1 MSGAATYHAR
11 RYRTLF
17 TPDALN
23 FNAAPARAAY
33 TPVYRPA
40 PTGIHCGLP
49 KAAARNS
56 RGLLMLSLPIILAA
70 TAAVTYMERNLDQKR
85 SGLQADLKPQP
96 AVAAEAARRKAL
108 LDAYGDRSSIDRLE
122 EVMMVYEMTQDRD

>member
-23 FNAAPARAAY
+23 FNASPARGGLH
-33 TPVYRPA
+33 PR
-40 PTGIHCGLP
+40 IHCGLP

-56 RGLLMLSLPIILAA
+56 RGLLMISLPIILA

-85 SGLQADLKPQP
+85 EGLQADLKPQP
-96 AVAAEAARRKAL
+96 SIAQEAARRKAL
-108 LDAYGDRSSIDRLE
+108 LDAYGDRSSLERLE
-122 EVMMVYEMTQDRD
+122 EVMMVYEMTKDQD

>member
-23 FNAAPARAAY
+23 FTTSPARAAY
-33 TPVYRPA
+33 TPVYKPA

-56 RGLLMLSLPIILAA
+56 RGLLMLSLPIILA

-85 SGLQADLKPQP
+85 GSLQADLKPQSS
-96 AVAAEAARRKAL
+96 AAQEAARRKAL
-108 LDAYGDRSSIDRLE
+108 LDAYGDRSSLERLE
-122 EVMMVYEMTQDRD
+122 EVMMVYEMTKDQD

>member
-23 FNAAPARAAY
+23 FNASPARAAY

-56 RGLLMLSLPIILAA
+56 RGLLMISLPIILA

-85 SGLQADLKPQP
+85 EGLQADLKPQTS
-96 AVAAEAARRKAL
+96 VAQETARRKAL
-108 LDAYGDRSSIDRLE
+108 LDAYGDRSSLERLE
-122 EVMMVYEMTQDRD
+122 EVMMVYEMTKDQD